1 MVIVDVD
8 DDDLDIDIDVIVQFK
23 RLINVQKRDIF
34 FQLIN
39 RVLWNVDDEVNE
51 EEDVNDE
58 DIEDEIKCDVSEDDY
73 NVIDF

>member
-1 MVIVDVD
+1 M
-8 DDDLDIDIDVIVQFK
+8 
-23 RLINVQKRDIF
+23 
-34 FQLIN
+34 
-39 RVLWNVDDEVNE
+39 WNVDDEVNE

>member
-58 DIEDEIKCDVSEDDY
+58 DIEDEIKCDVSVDDY

>member
-58 DIEDEIKCDVSEDDY
+58 DIEDEIKCDVSVDDY
-73 NVIDF
+73 NIIDF

>member
-23 RLINVQKRDIF
+23 RLIDVQKRDIF

-58 DIEDEIKCDVSEDDY
+58 DIEDEIKCDVSVDDY